1 MTPVERHSELVY
13 AESLFE
19 KVSRLYPP
27 AQRLLTLPVYQCSP
41 YSV

>member
-19 KVSRLYPP
+19 KASGLCSP
-27 AQRLLTLPVYQCSP
+27 AQRLLTDTPHLSI
-41 YSV
+41 